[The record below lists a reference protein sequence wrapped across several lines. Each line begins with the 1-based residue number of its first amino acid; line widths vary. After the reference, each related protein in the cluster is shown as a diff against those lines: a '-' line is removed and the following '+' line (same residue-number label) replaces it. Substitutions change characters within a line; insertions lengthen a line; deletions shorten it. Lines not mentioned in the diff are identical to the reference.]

1 MINALLGSQ
10 GSRGVADGTAR
21 ALQNVQTALYRFAP
35 KSADAAWNDIRLA
48 YWTRLV
54 TGKSG
59 DMLGP
64 QAIVSNIK
72 NAMHSER
79 SIVNVLYSKA
89 DVATISRFVRAVDR
103 IAYKP
108 PNASGSATPQ
118 HPSSKMV

>member
-1 MINALLGSQ
+1 MEHSPCLLDA
-10 GSRGVADGTAR
+10 SR
-21 ALQNVQTALYRFAP
+21 N
-35 KSADAAWNDIRLA
+35 
-48 YWTRLV
+48 
-54 TGKSG
+54 GKIG

-103 IAYKP
+103 IALQ
-108 PNASGSATPQ
+108 AAECVELLHHSIA
-118 HPSSKMV
+118 SSKMV